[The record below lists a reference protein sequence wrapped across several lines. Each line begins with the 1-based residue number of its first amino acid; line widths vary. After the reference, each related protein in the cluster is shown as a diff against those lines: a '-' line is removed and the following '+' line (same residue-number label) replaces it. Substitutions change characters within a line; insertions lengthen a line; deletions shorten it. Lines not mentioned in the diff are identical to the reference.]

1 MICTINFLSQH
12 PNEFWK
18 INVPNGLRVV
28 VLLWLQIT
36 LLLVELETMNVDLR
50 LLVTSSQIADQLLFS
65 WLEVEIVTTLVRSAR
80 GQWNRSLESSFCT
93 VQVVPLEV
101 VERGEFV
108 QDARVGRPS
117 FHGERHL

>member
-101 VERGEFV
+101 V
-108 QDARVGRPS
+108 
-117 FHGERHL
+117 